1 MKRIWIGALGLCCLL
16 LGACASQQSVQLNYS
31 PDRWAESCTGE
42 VQLEPMHDARKET
55 QFIVREGKVLKTD
68 RDVPGW
74 IQSAL
79 RDELELRGCRVV
91 SPQVHDGPFSQ
102 PYRLG
107 GTLYEARLRTSYLK
121 QQLVLKFQITLE
133 QGERKIFDKTY
144 RGAWDTTDLPTQ
156 ATLQELLS
164 SSLEDMMK
172 DVMADVSHVMQKK

>member
-16 LGACASQQSVQLNYS
+16 LGACASQQPVQLNYS

-79 RDELELRGCRVV
+79 RMSWSFV
-91 SPQVHDGPFSQ
+91 
-102 PYRLG
+102 
-107 GTLYEARLRTSYLK
+107 AA
-121 QQLVLKFQITLE
+121 VLFLHRCT
-133 QGERKIFDKTY
+133 
-144 RGAWDTTDLPTQ
+144 
-156 ATLQELLS
+156 
-164 SSLEDMMK
+164 
-172 DVMADVSHVMQKK
+172 MALFTAV